1 MRAIYRDDF
10 ARAPP
15 RRKQN
20 AAWRLCPAKISI
32 RKIFAAQVG
41 ESEFQRQTAN
51 ATNLPQFW
59 ASRAAIETLRSA
71 NASPNFLF
79 PKFSRRNLG
88 RRRFQ
93 RQTLEAEG
101 SNNKPRMKLPY
112 HNFWPPASRVK
123 RCVAPLFREIFRIQ
137 NFHGPSWRK
146 QVPKTNHNPTN
157 LPQFWAPRVAI
168 ETLRRANASPTFS
181 FPIFAAQPWWKKV
194 PKANLGS
201 RRFQQ
206 HAANEATLP
215 QFLATCVASETL
227 RGASASP
234 NIRCAKFSRPELGKA
249 SPEGKPRIQ
258 PTCHN
263 FGPPALQS
271 KRCVA
276 PMLRQIFRSQNFRDA
291 TLEEEGSEGK
301 PYKEIGSND
310 KPRCQL
316 LPCRVREACE
326 SKVVTKEATCL

>member
-181 FPIFAAQPWWKKV
+181 FPKFSRRNPGGRRFQKQTLEAEGSNNTPRMKRPYHNFWPPASRAKRSVAPLPRQTFGAQNFRGPSWGKQVPKANRESNQLATILGLPRCNRNAASPQCFAKFFGPKIFATQPWKKKV
-194 PKANLGS
+194 PKANL
-201 RRFQQ
+201 
-206 HAANEATLP
+206 
-215 QFLATCVASETL
+215 
-227 RGASASP
+227 
-234 NIRCAKFSRPELGKA
+234 IKK
-249 SPEGKPRIQ
+249 
-258 PTCHN
+258 
-263 FGPPALQS
+263 
-271 KRCVA
+271 
-276 PMLRQIFRSQNFRDA
+276 
-291 TLEEEGSEGK
+291 
-301 PYKEIGSND
+301 
-310 KPRCQL
+310 
-316 LPCRVREACE
+316 
-326 SKVVTKEATCL
+326 